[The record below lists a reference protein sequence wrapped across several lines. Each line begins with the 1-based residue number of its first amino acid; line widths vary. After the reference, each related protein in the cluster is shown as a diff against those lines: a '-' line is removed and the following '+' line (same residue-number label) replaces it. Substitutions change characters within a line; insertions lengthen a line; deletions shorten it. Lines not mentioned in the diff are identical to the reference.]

1 MDTLRSKND
10 FAFESDDSNLPY
22 MVEKILVGTQ
32 RVAAFNYSSEYFR
45 KKKSS
50 DKGMYRIIG
59 GNIPSDMSSSQGFTF
74 EEGSL
79 SCNLNKGTGKPD
91 KPLPVLNLTPNRIK
105 DTDPYHCQP
114 ANTIVRGPTLPPIS
128 KEAGKDQKSNHMYI
142 PVYQHSCSDH
152 PRAKGFAHEDS
163 YSCLH
168 RFNSMSSPGWR
179 QQKFSC
185 DSAAGCIQS
194 VKAWSKSADGKWS
207 AMENAVKGFSC
218 LETNW
223 GPSLEDLNNRV
234 GVCGSKDKRT
244 CKAGYVYSNS
254 MGAGGNVCDG
264 GAVPYK
270 PVGSCPSKGAG
281 YVLTASS
288 LYSGYT
294 FSWPREKCTGA
305 DCDCLDGSITVSASD
320 ECSKCSYIC
329 CDSTKCTK
337 GDVVIEYNCKAG
349 EGSSAEFCGCA
360 FQKEESYGT
369 VSTFE
374 DPDYPFPNWSR
385 LGFVGKTVGVLPCRG
400 LELTCDDVI

>member
-59 GNIPSDMSSSQGFTF
+59 GNIPSDMSSSHGFTF

-79 SCNLNKGTGKPD
+79 SCDLNKGTGKPD
-91 KPLPVLNLTPNRIK
+91 KPLPVLNLTPNRIF
-105 DTDPYHCQP
+105 DTAAYHCQP

-128 KEAGKDQKSNHMYI
+128 KEAGKDQKANHMYI

-168 RFNSMSSPGWR
+168 RFNSQSSLGWR
-179 QQKFSC
+179 KQKFKCESG
-185 DSAAGCIQS
+185 AGCMEG
-194 VKAWSKSADGKWS
+194 VKFVKKNEDGTLS
-207 AMENAVKGFSC
+207 DGAAAGFSC
-218 LETNW
+218 LTTDWQDPFLRN
-223 GPSLEDLNNRV
+223 V
-234 GVCGSKDKRT
+234 ACGEGNKPV
-244 CKAGYVYSNS
+244 CKAGYMHFEANPSS
-254 MGAGGNVCDG
+254 CKETKPWSPPGN
-264 GAVPYK
+264 
-270 PVGSCPSKGAG
+270 CPAAPNG
-281 YVLTASS
+281 YI
-288 LYSGYT
+288 LYSMTIYT
-294 FSWPREKCTGA
+294 IFSFSWPRENCDNGKMGPTA
-305 DCDCLDGSITVSASD
+305 DCDCLDGSIQVTENGKCTVCKY
-320 ECSKCSYIC
+320 EKCTSK
-329 CDSTKCTK
+329 DSTGGYSTYSCD
-337 GDVVIEYNCKAG
+337 GG
-349 EGSSAEFCGCA
+349 GGSTEFCGCA
-360 FQKEESYGT
+360 FQKEESYGFFT
-369 VSTFE
+369 TFE
-374 DPDYPFPNWSR
+374 DVNYPFPNWSR